1 MNETHSAV
9 SKTALHQ
16 NHIDAGAKMVPFAGF
31 DMPVSYAG
39 LIQEHNAVRES
50 CGMFD
55 VSHMGEFRIKGPE
68 ALELIQW
75 ITTND
80 ASKLEAG
87 KVQYSCMPN
96 GRGGIVDDLLVYCLN
111 KNEFIL
117 VVNASNRAK
126 DWEWIAS
133 NNHWNAEVTD
143 ESDEWSLIAVQGPNA
158 AEYLQPLVN
167 EAGIGD
173 MAYYTFQTATVG
185 GKTVLLSA
193 TGYTGAGG
201 FEIYLP
207 NAQAQAVWNALLDAG
222 VEPCGLGARDTLS
235 AWKRVFASTGMTSAT
250 RPTSPIAAG
259 LGWITKFSK
268 EFCRCR
274 AASHW
279 RERSGFGK
287 ELLRGLSVTARTGNP
302 TARAMGSKLLPER
315 VIGRIVTSGTTIAH
329 TGPWNRAGVRRQI
342 VMRGHWMRLVYIR
355 IRKKRHSS
363 AQVMRPGF
371 LPKG

>member
-207 NAQAQAVWNALLDAG
+207 NAQAQGVWNALLDAG
-222 VEPCGLGARDTLS
+222 VEPCGLGARDTLRME
-235 AWKRVFASTGMTSAT
+235 AGFCLYGNDLDDT
-250 RPTSPIAAG
+250 TSPIAAG

-268 EFCRCR
+268 KFVDADRFAE
-274 AASHW
+274 
-279 RERSGFGK
+279 EKESGSK
-287 ELLRGLSVTARTGNP
+287 ELLRGLV
-302 TARAMGSKLLPER
+302 LQER
-315 VIGRIVTSGTTIAH
+315 GIPRQGYGIESADGEIIGRITSGTQSPTLGYGIAM
-329 TGPWNRAGVRRQI
+329 GYVLRDAGSLDEI
-342 VMRGHWMRLVYIR
+342 VYIR
-355 IRKKRHSS
+355 IRKKAIPARI
-363 AQVMRPGF
+363 VRPGF

>member
-9 SKTALHQ
+9 LKTALHQ

-68 ALELIQW
+68 ALDLIQW

-96 GRGGIVDDLLVYCLN
+96 GQGGIVDDLLVYCLN
-111 KNEFIL
+111 RNEFML
-117 VVNASNRAK
+117 VVNASNREK
-126 DWEWIAS
+126 DWEWIARQ
-133 NNHWNAEVTD
+133 NRWNAEVTD
-143 ESDEWSLIAVQGPNA
+143 ESDEWSLIAVQGPRA
-158 AEYLQPLVN
+158 AEYLQPFVK

-173 MAYYTFQTATVG
+173 MAYYTFQQATVG

-207 NAQAQAVWNALLDAG
+207 NAHAQGVWNVLLDAG
-222 VEPCGLGARDTLS
+222 VEPCGLGARDTLRME
-235 AWKRVFASTGMTSAT
+235 AGFCLYGNDIDDT
-250 RPTSPIAAG
+250 TSPIAAG

-268 EFCRCR
+268 AFVDSDRFAE
-274 AASHW
+274 
-279 RERSGFGK
+279 EKESGSK
-287 ELLRGLSVTARTGNP
+287 ELLRGLV
-302 TARAMGSKLLPER
+302 LQER
-315 VIGRIVTSGTTIAH
+315 GIPRQGYIIESAAGEAIGRITSGTQSPTLGYGIAMGYVFH
-329 TGPWNRAGVRRQI
+329 DAGALDEI
-342 VMRGHWMRLVYIR
+342 VYIR
-355 IRKKRHSS
+355 IRKNAIPARIG
-363 AQVMRPGF
+363 RPGF
-371 LPKG
+371 LPKR